1 MNTWAFYANLAL
13 NGLVEGLLIGLA
25 ALALNLVFAVGR
37 FPNAATGDFMT
48 VGAYAGFGAHYL
60 GGNIV
65 VQSGAAMLA
74 GAAVGLLSYFAV
86 FRKLAGRPMV
96 AALLASIGLGFVYR
110 SVVSLFAG
118 HDPRFFPMG
127 TVSAINIGGVRIRD
141 TDVWLA
147 GIALLCMAVALAVLH
162 LTPVGRQMR
171 AVADNAVLAQASGI
185 RSRRVMF
192 ALWAMAGMITG
203 VAGLMLGIRTAVS
216 PELGWGMLLPAFAAA
231 VVGGVGSPAG
241 AILGGVMLG
250 IAQELST
257 PWLGFSY
264 KIALS
269 FVALAVMLL
278 VRPQGLFGQKE
289 AVR

>member
-1 MNTWAFYANLAL
+1 
-13 NGLVEGLLIGLA
+13 
-25 ALALNLVFAVGR
+25 
-37 FPNAATGDFMT
+37 
-48 VGAYAGFGAHYL
+48 
-60 GGNIV
+60 
-65 VQSGAAMLA
+65 
-74 GAAVGLLSYFAV
+74 
-86 FRKLAGRPMV
+86 MV

-110 SVVSLFAG
+110 SVLSLFAG

-127 TVSAINIGGVRIRD
+127 AISAMNIGGVRIRD